1 MNRSSRARG
10 SAFLS
15 RPASTG
21 QLTISE
27 PARARNLSVA
37 LLTVAALTG
46 ACPSRPGGN
55 DNGNGNGNGMTSPP
69 IAPFRIAMI
78 AKSASNPSFLASRLG
93 AENRARALSAEL
105 GRPIEIEWLTPPR
118 EDAALQVQRIR
129 QAVTE
134 RFDAV
139 LLSCSD
145 VATVT
150 PAIDDAVAHGVP
162 VMTFDSDAPSSRRFA
177 ACGVDDFKA
186 GQAVMKELAQLIPHH
201 GKVAILAGNPS
212 APNLRRR
219 VEGVMSE
226 AAHHAGLTV
235 LGPFFHVE
243 TPQDATAAVM
253 RAEAAHPDIAGWA
266 MVGGWPLYTQTL
278 LHEIES
284 GTPKL
289 LVPTIVSINAIP
301 PQLLYVD
308 KGLAPVLLAQPT
320 YLWGEVG
327 VDTIVDKLLRN
338 KIVPE
343 RIPMELVRVTRAN
356 LGAWVRQLRAW
367 GFVDAPE
374 EYLQRP

>member
-1 MNRSSRARG
+1 V
-10 SAFLS
+10 
-15 RPASTG
+15 G
-21 QLTISE
+21 QLTLSE
-27 PARARNLSVA
+27 PESVRRRPWRPARAFLA
-37 LLTVAALTG
+37 VAALIIATPAA
-46 ACPSRPGGN
+46 ACRARPDAGVVEPL
-55 DNGNGNGNGMTSPP
+55 PP
-69 IAPFRIAMI
+69 VAPFRIAMI

-105 GRPIEIEWLTPPR
+105 GRPIELEWLTPPL
-118 EDAALQVQRIR
+118 EDAALQVQRIQ
-129 QAVTE
+129 QAVAE
-134 RFDAV
+134 KVGAV

-145 VATVT
+145 VKTVT

-162 VMTFDSDAPSSRRFA
+162 VMTFDSDAPDSRRFA
-177 ACGVDDFKA
+177 TCGVDDLKA
-186 GQAVMKELAQLIPHH
+186 GQAVMKELAQLIPRR
-201 GKVAILAGNPS
+201 GKVAVLAGNPN

-226 AAHHAGLTV
+226 AAHHPGLTM

-253 RAEAAHPDIAGWA
+253 RAEAAHPDITGWA

-284 GTPKL
+284 RAPKL
-289 LVPTIVSINAIP
+289 MVPGLTPVIVSINAIP
-301 PQLLYVD
+301 PQLLYVE

-327 VDTIVDKLLRN
+327 VDTIVDKLLR
-338 KIVPE
+338 KGPVPE
-343 RIPMELVRVTRAN
+343 RIPMELVRVTRDN

-374 EYLQRP
+374 EYLERP

>member
-1 MNRSSRARG
+1 MSHIAE
-10 SAFLS
+10 A
-15 RPASTG
+15 G
-21 QLTISE
+21 QLTLSE
-27 PARARNLSVA
+27 PESGGRRPWRPARAFPFVVA
-37 LLTVAALTG
+37 LVG
-46 ACPSRPGGN
+46 ATLATACRSRPDAGVGE
-55 DNGNGNGNGMTSPP
+55 PP
-69 IAPFRIAMI
+69 PLVAPFRIAMI

-105 GRPIEIEWLTPPR
+105 GRPIELEWLTPPR
-118 EDAALQVQRIR
+118 EDAALQVQRIQ
-129 QAVTE
+129 QAVAE
-134 RFDAV
+134 KVGAV

-145 VATVT
+145 VKTVT

-162 VMTFDSDAPSSRRFA
+162 VMTFDSDAPDSRRFA
-177 ACGVDDFKA
+177 TCGVDDFKA
-186 GQAVMKELAQLIPHH
+186 GQAVMKELTQLIPHR
-201 GKVAILAGNPS
+201 GKVAMLAGNPN

-219 VEGVMSE
+219 VEGVMNE
-226 AAHHAGLTV
+226 AAHHPGLTM

-253 RAEAAHPDIAGWA
+253 RAETAHPDIAGWA

-289 LVPTIVSINAIP
+289 MVPTIVSINAIP
-301 PQLLYVD
+301 PQLLYVE

-327 VDTIVDKLLRN
+327 VDTIVDKLVRKN
-338 KIVPE
+338 AVPE
-343 RIPMELVRVTRAN
+343 RIPMELVRVTRDN

-374 EYLQRP
+374 EYLERH